1 MAGENK
7 RSPSKSKDIIL
18 KAIEDLVSVNTL
30 FIAAVFIGLAFADP
44 QQRSLEINRPECNAD
59 MKVIKR
65 LVVYEVVSFS
75 CFLLSTMAAKSIKVY
90 LHIFYPDDPDNDKK
104 SVSTEPDKP
113 RLDGKKVRLFD
124 VKRGLIFAISI
135 TASVA
140 GILFF
145 ALSIFFVIEIKL
157 GKLSCGIHE
166 TRVASLTL
174 LILVVISLLIYL
186 PFMLIAL
193 VHCMIEP

>member
-59 MKVIKR
+59 MKIIKR

-90 LHIFYPDDPDNDKK
+90 LHIFYPDDPDSDKN
-104 SVSTEPDKP
+104 SLDKP
-113 RLDGKKVRLFD
+113 RLDGKNVRLFD
-124 VKRGLIFAISI
+124 LKRGLIFTISI
-135 TASVA
+135 VASLV
-140 GILFF
+140 GVLFF
-145 ALSIFFVIEIKL
+145 ALSIFCVIEIKL

-174 LILVVISLLIYL
+174 LILVLISLLIYL
-186 PFMLIAL
+186 PSMFIAL
-193 VHCMIEP
+193 VRCMIEP